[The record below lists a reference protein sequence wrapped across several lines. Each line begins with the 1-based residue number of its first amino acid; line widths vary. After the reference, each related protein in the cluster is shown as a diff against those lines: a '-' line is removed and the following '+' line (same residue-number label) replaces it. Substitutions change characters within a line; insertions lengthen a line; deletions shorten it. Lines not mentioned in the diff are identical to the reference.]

1 MGWPREM
8 TAAAVVCGSCGTE
21 LPPNSKF
28 CNECG
33 AAVATATTPAE
44 YKQVTVLFA
53 DVVHSMDIAA
63 AVGAERLREI
73 MAELVNRATGWCSTW
88 AAQSTSSPATAS
100 WRSSGHQ
107 SR

>member
-28 CNECG
+28 CRECG

-44 YKQVTVLFA
+44 YKQVMVLFA
-53 DVVHSMDIAA
+53 DV
-63 AVGAERLREI
+63 EPEI
-73 MAELVNRATGWCSTW
+73 
-88 AAQSTSSPATAS
+88 
-100 WRSSGHQ
+100 
-107 SR
+107 

>member
-1 MGWPREM
+1 M

-33 AAVATATTPAE
+33 AAVATAPTPAE

-53 DVVHSMDIAA
+53 EVVIPLA
-63 AVGAERLREI
+63 G
-73 MAELVNRATGWCSTW
+73 T
-88 AAQSTSSPATAS
+88 
-100 WRSSGHQ
+100 
-107 SR
+107 